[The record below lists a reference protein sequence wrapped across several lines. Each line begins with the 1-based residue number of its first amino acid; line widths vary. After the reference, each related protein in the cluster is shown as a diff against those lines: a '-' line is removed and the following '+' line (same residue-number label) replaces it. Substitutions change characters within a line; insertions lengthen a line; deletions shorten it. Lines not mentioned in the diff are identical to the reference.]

1 MPFRNA
7 TCICTPLKSRM
18 DPNDGRGKMRTSFPL
33 ITRVGLVSAMLL
45 VVGCMFGDL
54 KKEIQEEKI
63 TYSLFGRVEGISR
76 TESDVF
82 VLLYAKTD
90 NGLQFDRYTLPVD
103 TNTYSFIVT
112 PGTYWV
118 VGFKDQNR
126 NQRHDPGEPVGAW
139 GRPDEIIV
147 TGEVK
152 TEASKEALDDLDI
165 RLAPG
170 PFPLAGVA
178 VTVEDFTLMSSSL
191 YKLGQVASWSD
202 PVFDDNHGST
212 GFWKPMTFLRDQG
225 VGIYFMSPYDPQKI
239 PILFVHGAAGTP
251 RAWEPMAASLDLNR
265 FQPWVFYYPS
275 GLRLDQISTALNV
288 MVQRLQAD
296 YGFER
301 MGVVAHSMGGLVSRS
316 FILKHMII
324 DGLGTVQVFVSIST
338 PWGGVPMAA
347 EGVKNAP
354 EAIPSWHDVV
364 PKSKFI
370 QQVFD
375 DTLSPQVPHYLL
387 FGYQGKCSMFMAN
400 NDGTVEV
407 SSQLDLR
414 AQKDAKDVRGLNED
428 HMSILASKE
437 AISYLNQAL
446 EASFPEKD

>member
-1 MPFRNA
+1 
-7 TCICTPLKSRM
+7 
-18 DPNDGRGKMRTSFPL
+18 MRTLFSL
-33 ITRVGLVSAMLL
+33 VARVWVVVAMLSAL
-45 VVGCMFGDL
+45 GCMFSDL
-54 KKEIQEEKI
+54 KKEIQEEK
-63 TYSLFGRVEGISR
+63 TTFSLFGRVEGISQ
-76 TESDVF
+76 TESNVF
-82 VLLYAKTD
+82 VLLYTKTD
-90 NGLQFDRYTLPVD
+90 NGLQLDRYTLPDD
-103 TNTYSFIVT
+103 TNTYSFFIT

-118 VGFKDQNR
+118 VGFEDRNR

-147 TGEVK
+147 TGNVK
-152 TEASKEALDDLDI
+152 TEANIEALDNLDI
-165 RLAPG
+165 ELSPG
-170 PFPLAGVA
+170 SFPLAGAVA
-178 VTVEDFTLMSSSL
+178 TVGDVTLMSSSL

-202 PVFDDNHGST
+202 PVFDDNHGSI

-225 VGIYFMSPYDPQKI
+225 VGVYFMSPFDPQKI

-251 RAWEPMAASLDLNR
+251 RSWKPMAKSLDVER

-275 GLRLDQISTALNV
+275 GFRLDQIATTLNE
-288 MVQRLQAD
+288 MIKRLQID
-296 YGFER
+296 YGFNR

-316 FILKHMII
+316 FILKHMVI
-324 DGLGTVQVFVSIST
+324 DGLDTVQVFVSIST
-338 PWGGVPMAA
+338 PWGGMHMAA

-354 EAIPSWHDVV
+354 EAIPSWYDVE
-364 PKSKFI
+364 PESEFI
-370 QQVFD
+370 QQIFD
-375 DTLSPQVPHYLL
+375 DPLRPQVPHYLL

-414 AQKDAKDVRGLNED
+414 AQKDAKDVRGVNDD

-446 EASFPEKD
+446 DASFSEKDN

>member
-1 MPFRNA
+1 
-7 TCICTPLKSRM
+7 
-18 DPNDGRGKMRTSFPL
+18 MRTLFSL
-33 ITRVGLVSAMLL
+33 VARVWVAVTILSA
-45 VVGCMFGDL
+45 VGCMFSDL
-54 KKEIQEEKI
+54 KKEIQEEKS

-76 TESDVF
+76 TENDVF
-82 VLLYAKTD
+82 VLLYSKKD
-90 NGLQFDRYTLPVD
+90 NGPQLDRYTLPDD
-103 TNTYSFIVT
+103 TGTYSFFIA

-118 VGFKDQNR
+118 VGFKDRNH

-147 TGEVK
+147 TGGTKTEVK
-152 TEASKEALDDLDI
+152 KIALDNLDI
-165 RLAPG
+165 ELAPG
-170 PFPLAGVA
+170 PFPLAGAVA
-178 VTVEDFTLMSSSL
+178 TVEDFTLMSSSL

-202 PVFDDNHGST
+202 PVFDDNHGSN

-225 VGIYFMSPYDPQKI
+225 VGIYFMSPFDPQKI

-251 RAWEPMAASLDLNR
+251 RSWKPMATSLDLNR

-275 GLRLDQISTALNV
+275 GLRLDQISTALNI

-316 FILKHMII
+316 FILKHMVN
-324 DGLGTVQVFVSIST
+324 GLGTVRVFVSIST
-338 PWGGVPMAA
+338 PWGGMAMAA
-347 EGVKNAP
+347 EGVKSAP
-354 EAIPSWHDVV
+354 EAIPSWYDVE
-364 PKSKFI
+364 PESEFI
-370 QQVFD
+370 QQIFD
-375 DTLSPQVPHYLL
+375 DPFSPQVPHYLL

-414 AQKDAKDVRGLNED
+414 AQKDAKDVRGFDDD
-428 HMSILASKE
+428 HMSILTSK
-437 AISYLNQAL
+437 
-446 EASFPEKD
+446 